1 MILED
6 LNLITTSRTTQLN
19 GVAFPVVAGTGGFFT
34 KTDGAATVMSG
45 LKQLLLTNK
54 GERVMRPDFGTSLR
68 RTVFEPYTEEVK
80 SNLDEEIRFV
90 ISKYEPRINITQL
103 SISFE
108 PNSYDRHHIYI
119 SLHFKL
125 KDEITNV
132 QILDLIV

>member
-6 LNLITTSRTTQLN
+6 LNLITTSRTKQLN
-19 GVAFPVVAGTGGFFT
+19 GIAFPITAGTGGFFT

-68 RTVFEPYTEEVK
+68 RRVFEPYNEETK
-80 SNLDEEIRFV
+80 SNLDEELRF
-90 ISKYEPRINITQL
+90 IIKKYEPRVNIIQL
-103 SISFE
+103 EISFE

-119 SLHFKL
+119 SLRFKI
-125 KDEITNV
+125 KDEVTNT
-132 QILDLIV
+132 QILELIV

>member
-6 LNLITTSRTTQLN
+6 LNLITTSRTKQLN
-19 GVAFPVVAGTGGFFT
+19 GIAFPITAGTGGFFT

-68 RTVFEPYTEEVK
+68 RRVFEPYNEETK
-80 SNLDEEIRFV
+80 SNLDEELRF
-90 ISKYEPRINITQL
+90 IIKKYEPRVNIIQL
-103 SISFE
+103 EISFE

-119 SLHFKL
+119 SLRFKI
-125 KDEITNV
+125 KDEVTNV
-132 QILDLIV
+132 QILELIV